1 VPTAGDTVILNSI
14 TPNQTVVA
22 GAAVGD
28 ILAVGQ
34 TATGEHA
41 EEEMAHELLRPR
53 AEDRPENALRIML

>member
-1 VPTAGDTVILNSI
+1 VPTAGDTVILNTI

-34 TATGEHA
+34 IATGEHA
-41 EEEMAHELLRPR
+41 EEEWRMSC
-53 AEDRPENALRIML
+53 